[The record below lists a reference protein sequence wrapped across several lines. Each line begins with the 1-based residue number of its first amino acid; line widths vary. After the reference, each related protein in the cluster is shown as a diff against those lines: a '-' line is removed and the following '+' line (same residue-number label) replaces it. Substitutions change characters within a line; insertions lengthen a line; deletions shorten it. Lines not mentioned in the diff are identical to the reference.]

1 VIDMSN
7 KNEIIIYE
15 TPDGVIKV
23 EVKFENET
31 FWMTQKAMAELFG
44 VKVPAISKHLTNI
57 YAEGELSESTTIS
70 KMETVVNRGF
80 RGDVIDEIDFYNL
93 DAVIAVGYRVNS
105 KQATKFRIW
114 ATNTLKE
121 YIIKGFVLDDNRLKQ
136 GKSFGKDHFDELLA
150 RIRDIRASEKRFYQ
164 KIRDLFM
171 LSDDYDK
178 TDKQTELFFAEV
190 QNKLLYAVTKNT
202 AAEII
207 VNRAHVDLPNMGL
220 TSWKGSIVRKEDIF
234 IAKNYLMSDEID
246 TLNRMVTLFL
256 DTAELRVKDQ
266 IPLSLAYWKKEADK
280 VIDFSNKPILEGSG
294 SISHDAMKTIVS
306 KKYDAFDSE
315 RKKIDAAQ
323 ADKEENDAVDKL
335 IQASKKK

>member
-1 VIDMSN
+1 MSI

-23 EVKFENET
+23 EVKFENDT
-31 FWMTQKAMAELFG
+31 FWLTQKAMAELFK
-44 VKVPAISKHLTNI
+44 VKVPAVSKHLKNI
-57 YAEGELSESTTIS
+57 YEEGELSENTTIS

-80 RGDVIDEIDFYNL
+80 RGDVVDKIDFYNL
-93 DAVIAVGYRVNS
+93 DAIIAVGYRVNS
-105 KQATKFRIW
+105 AQATKFRIW

-121 YIIKGFVLDDNRLKQ
+121 FIIKGFVLDDNRLKQ

-178 TDKQTELFFAEV
+178 TDRQTELFFAEV
-190 QNKLLYAVTKNT
+190 QNKLLYAVTKHT

-207 VNRAHVDLPNMGL
+207 VERAMSDLPNMGL
-220 TSWKGSIVRKEDIF
+220 TSWKGTIVRKEDIF
-234 IAKNYLMSDEID
+234 IAKNYLTSDEID

-266 IPLSLAYWKKEADK
+266 IPLSLAYWKKETDK
-280 VIDFSNKPILEGSG
+280 VIDFSNKPILGGPG
-294 SISHDAMKTIVS
+294 SISHEAMKSIVS
-306 KKYDAFDSE
+306 KKYDKYDEE
-315 RKKIDAAQ
+315 RKKIEAAKD
-323 ADKEENDAVDKL
+323 DKDDNEAIQIL
-335 IQASKKK
+335 IEASKKKE

>member
-1 VIDMSN
+1 MSN
-7 KNEIIIYE
+7 KNEIILYE

-23 EVKFENET
+23 EVKFQNET
-31 FWMTQKAMAELFG
+31 FWLTQKAMAELFG
-44 VKVPAISKHLTNI
+44 VKVPSISKHLTNI

-105 KQATKFRIW
+105 MQATKFRIW

-202 AAEII
+202 AAELI
-207 VNRAHVDLPNMGL
+207 VKRAHVDLPNMGL

-234 IAKNYLMSDEID
+234 IAKNYLTSDEID

-306 KKYDAFDSE
+306 KKYDTFDSE
-315 RKKIDAAQ
+315 RKKIDAAH
-323 ADKEENDAVDKL
+323 ADKEDNDAVDKL
-335 IQASKKK
+335 IQASKKKQ

>member
-1 VIDMSN
+1 MSN
-7 KNEIIIYE
+7 KNEIILYE

-23 EVKFENET
+23 EVIFQNET
-31 FWMTQKAMAELFG
+31 FWLTQKAMAELFG
-44 VKVPAISKHLTNI
+44 CTTDNISLHLKNIFNSNELDQNSVTEKSSATAADGKKYPTN
-57 YAEGELSESTTIS
+57 
-70 KMETVVNRGF
+70 
-80 RGDVIDEIDFYNL
+80 FYNL

-105 KQATKFRIW
+105 MQATKFRIW

-202 AAEII
+202 AAELI
-207 VNRAHVDLPNMGL
+207 VKRAHVDLPNMGL

-234 IAKNYLMSDEID
+234 IAKNYLTSDEID

-323 ADKEENDAVDKL
+323 ADKDDNDAVDKL
-335 IQASKKK
+335 IQASKKKQ